1 MKRFRTGESYRVN
14 GGGTITI
21 TKRTSQ
27 YVTYTGDYSG
37 KKKIYTYDEEGLF
50 GLGEHILVPMAA
62 GHTFCFAGK
71 EIKA

>member
-27 YVTYTGDYSG
+27 YVAYTGDYSG
-37 KKKIYTYDEEGLF
+37 KKKIYAYDE
-50 GLGEHILVPMAA
+50 
-62 GHTFCFAGK
+62 
-71 EIKA
+71 